1 MNFFGSCGGEGA
13 EGSIYIFEKPVG
25 QWKKPTFSK
34 MKNIPGLKLQS
45 LNAWPIHDV
54 ISCHSLCWGF
64 VEEEVS
70 ADATTDSSVTPR
82 KMNLP

>member
-1 MNFFGSCGGEGA
+1 MEKAHFFQDENQSA
-13 EGSIYIFEKPVG
+13 
-25 QWKKPTFSK
+25 Q
-34 MKNIPGLKLQS
+34 NIPGLKLQS